1 MLDKIKLWLMENK
14 ILAIAVGSLLGL
26 LALRKLMPKPRRRV
40 KRYKPVSQKSG
51 NRVATRRRIS
61 RAKRVYS
68 VGGKKKKPWQIK
80 GSLAARR
87 HMAQIRK
94 KR

>member
-1 MLDKIKLWLMENK
+1 MLKLKLWLMENK
-14 ILAIAVGSLLGL
+14 VLAIAVGSLLGL
-26 LALRKLMPKPRRRV
+26 FALSKMMPKPRRRV
-40 KRYKPVSQKSG
+40 KRYKTVKPKAA
-51 NRVATRRRIS
+51 RPTAARIS
-61 RAKRVYS
+61 RAKRIYT

-80 GSLAARR
+80 GSLAAKR

>member
-1 MLDKIKLWLMENK
+1 MLMKIKLWLMENK
-14 ILAIAVGSLLGL
+14 ILAIAVGSLL
-26 LALRKLMPKPRRRV
+26 ALFAVSKLMPKPRRRV
-40 KRYKPVSQKSG
+40 KRYRTVKPRTARS
-51 NRVATRRRIS
+51 AAARIARS
-61 RAKRVYS
+61 KRVYT

-80 GSLAARR
+80 GSLAAKR

>member
-1 MLDKIKLWLMENK
+1 MLKLKLWLMENK

-26 LALRKLMPKPRRRV
+26 LALKKLMPKPRRRV
-40 KRYKPVSQKSG
+40 RRYKTVRPRSVSAS
-51 NRVATRRRIS
+51 RPRIA
-61 RAKRVYS
+61 RAKRIYT

>member
-1 MLDKIKLWLMENK
+1 MLKLKLWLMENK
-14 ILAIAVGSLLGL
+14 VLAIAVASLLGL
-26 LALRKLMPKPRRRV
+26 FAISKLMPKPRRRV
-40 KRYKPVSQKSG
+40 KRYRTTKPAARST
-51 NRVATRRRIS
+51 AARIS
-61 RAKRVYS
+61 RAKRVYT

-80 GSLAARR
+80 GSLAAKR

>member
-1 MLDKIKLWLMENK
+1 MIDKIKLWLMENK

-26 LALRKLMPKPRRRV
+26 LALKKLMPKPRRRV
-40 KRYKPVSQKSG
+40 KRYKPVPVRRGKT
-51 NRVATRRRIS
+51 TRRRIS
-61 RAKRVYS
+61 RAKRIYT